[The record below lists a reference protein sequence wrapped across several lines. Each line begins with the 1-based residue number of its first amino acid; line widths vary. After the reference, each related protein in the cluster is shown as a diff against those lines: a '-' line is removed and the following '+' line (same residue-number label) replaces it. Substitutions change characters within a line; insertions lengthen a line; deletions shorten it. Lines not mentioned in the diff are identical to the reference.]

1 MTFNITGRF
10 IYYGYAT
17 GSNQFVDSTNGSSI
31 PGLEFRKILILRAFL
46 RKLRSILAS

>member
-31 PGLEFRKILILRAFL
+31 PGLEFIHLMILLIIYLLIRL
-46 RKLRSILAS
+46 IN